1 MRPVGLV
8 RRLATVWALRTE
20 RADAA
25 VSDPAWQLRRAAQ
38 MAAVMWTAG
47 GLIGLLV
54 LVLPGEPGFPRHGVG
69 VLIPSLLAV
78 LYGPVL
84 YLLAGRIAAWM
95 HRANTLAGIALIGT
109 AAFSAGALSLGIATL
124 FVWAGMF
131 AFLFFS
137 RREAVAYNGLIAL
150 VWGLIAYAS
159 ADYGEATLS
168 RWLMIV
174 ATVVVTGVLVSWLI
188 EQRQAA
194 ERALR
199 EARAEVRQLRIEID
213 EARAAGKAAEI
224 TETDYFRDLERRAAE
239 LRLGGSG

>member
-1 MRPVGLV
+1 MGPVSLV
-8 RRLATVWALRTE
+8 SRLARVWELRTE

-25 VSDPAWQLRRAAQ
+25 VSDPVWQLRRAAQ

-54 LVLPGEPGFPRHGVG
+54 LVLPGEPGFPRHTLG
-69 VLIPSLLAV
+69 VLIPAV
-78 LYGPVL
+78 LALAYGPVL
-84 YLLAGRIAAWM
+84 YVLAGRIAPWM
-95 HRANTLAGIALIGT
+95 HRTNTIVGIGLIGT

-137 RREAVAYNGLIAL
+137 RREAVAYNTLIAV
-150 VWGLIAYAS
+150 VWGLVAYAS

-194 ERALR
+194 ERALG
-199 EARAEVRQLRIEID
+199 EARAEVQQLLIEID
-213 EARAAGKAAEI
+213 EARAASKVAEI
-224 TETDYFRDLERRAAE
+224 TETEYFRDLERRAAE
-239 LRLGGSG
+239 LRLGPNG